1 MKKSI
6 FRTICSFTMVAAMAL
21 TAAGCSSQTTTED
34 GQQESQ
40 TTEESQT
47 TAEADQFQIGIL
59 QLTEHEALDKARNGF
74 IDALAE
80 GGYVEGEK
88 ITIDF
93 QNAQGDQSN
102 LKTMSQKFVNDGD
115 DLVLAI
121 ATPAAQSMAAE
132 TQEIPILATAITD
145 YPEAGLVESNE
156 APGVNLSGTSD
167 KTPVTEQMDLLKQ
180 ILPDV
185 QTVGILYNSS
195 EANSEIQAQEAIAAC
210 EALGLGYKE
219 GTVTNVNDIQQV
231 VQSIASEVDALYIPT
246 DNTFASAMPLVA
258 SITDVEKVPVIC
270 GENGMVKGGGLAT
283 VGIDYYKLGQQTG
296 KMAIRVLEG
305 EDISAMPIEFPDT
318 TEVCVNLDT
327 AAKIGVTIPQEII
340 DSAAIIIENGAETT
354 AAQ

>member
-1 MKKSI
+1 M
-6 FRTICSFTMVAAMAL
+6 
-21 TAAGCSSQTTTED
+21 
-34 GQQESQ
+34 
-40 TTEESQT
+40 
-47 TAEADQFQIGIL
+47 
-59 QLTEHEALDKARNGF
+59 TEHEALDKARNGF

-327 AAKIGVTIPQEII
+327 AAKIGVTIPQQII